1 MKSRRPFEGGI
12 AEPSDERGRAMI
24 SLASEY
30 TDGKGRHARGWL
42 FFDAQCGF
50 CTRIA
55 RRLEPMLLRLGLT
68 HQELLLE
75 LKFLLSD
82 GTQRGGAEAVLA
94 VAREI
99 WWARPLVWLSLI
111 PGMMDALHAGY
122 RWIAE
127 QRSCAAA
134 SCAAPEVPRR

>member
-1 MKSRRPFEGGI
+1 
-12 AEPSDERGRAMI
+12 MI

-55 RRLEPMLLRLGLT
+55 RWFEPVLNRQGLAVAALQDPRVGALLGLT
-68 HQELLLE
+68 QQELLLE
-75 LKFLLSD
+75 LRFLLSD
-82 GTQRGGAEAVLA
+82 GTQHGGADAVIA

-99 WWARPLVWLSLI
+99 WWAKPFVWLSLI
-111 PGMMDALHAGY
+111 PGMTDALRAGY
-122 RWIAE
+122 RWVAE